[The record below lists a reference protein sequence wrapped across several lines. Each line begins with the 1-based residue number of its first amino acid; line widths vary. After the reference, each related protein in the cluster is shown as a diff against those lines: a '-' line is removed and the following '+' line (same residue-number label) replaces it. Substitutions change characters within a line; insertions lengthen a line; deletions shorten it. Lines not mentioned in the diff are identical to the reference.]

1 MAQNTLDQNNQSNT
15 GAIYIGLGANLPSG
29 NLSPAETLK
38 AAITAIEAAGLHV
51 LKRSE
56 FWISPAWP
64 DPSDPP
70 YVNAVIE
77 VASALTSAEI
87 LSTLHAIEAEFGR
100 ERSVRNAPRPL
111 DLDLVDCRGEVSQA
125 PGPLLPHPRMGSRA
139 FVLCPLAQIA
149 PDWVHPQT
157 GEGIAALIE
166 ALPATDLDVTRPL
179 QNN

>member
-1 MAQNTLDQNNQSNT
+1 M
-15 GAIYIGLGANLPSG
+15 GANLPSG
-29 NLSPAETLK
+29 NLSPAETLQ
-38 AAITAIEAAGLHV
+38 AAIAAMEAAGLLV
-51 LKRSE
+51 LKRSG
-56 FWISPAWP
+56 FWTSPAWP

-77 VASALTSAEI
+77 VASTLTSGEI
-87 LSTLHAIEAEFGR
+87 LACLHGIEAEFGR

-157 GEGIAALIE
+157 GEGIAALVE
-166 ALPATDLDVTRPL
+166 ALPAADLDVTRPL